1 MADRRAELERLAREA
16 GGDWLAVAQ
25 LARALVLAARADLV
39 LDVGVGPGIVTLWLA
54 DAVDETGGHLVV
66 LERDPAA
73 IERLA
78 AHVDSLGLAERVQVL
93 HGDAHRTIRTIA
105 GTIAFVRL
113 AADRAGYADYLRQLL
128 DRLRPGAVIMA
139 EGVRAPGAESFRAA
153 LAADERFTTV
163 ELPFR
168 GGCLLAIWWPERHA
182 VGRDERRGEDADLR
196 DAQFAD

>member
-25 LARALVLAARADLV
+25 LARALVLASRADLV

-139 EGVRAPGAESFRAA
+139 EGGRVPGAESFRAA

-182 VGRDERRGEDADLR
+182 VGRDERRDEDADLR

>member
-105 GTIAFVRL
+105 
-113 AADRAGYADYLRQLL
+113 
-128 DRLRPGAVIMA
+128 
-139 EGVRAPGAESFRAA
+139 
-153 LAADERFTTV
+153 
-163 ELPFR
+163 
-168 GGCLLAIWWPERHA
+168 
-182 VGRDERRGEDADLR
+182 
-196 DAQFAD
+196 